1 MRAGQ
6 STIYL
11 NLDLAATP
19 MYRSGELPEVMQELA
34 RSISN
39 RGGGGGGGRGGRGG
53 YSHGGGNRVDLNARN
68 MPASVHI
75 ALDR

>member
-19 MYRSGELPEVMQELA
+19 MYGSGKLPEVMSDVA

-53 YSHGGGNRVDLNARN
+53 YSNGGGNRVDLNVEG